1 MTTSTVHTTRRA
13 GGGRL
18 PPPLVAALG
27 LLALAAA
34 LAVSVALGTT
44 QIPLGRT
51 LSAFT
56 AYDAS
61 REHVIVIDVRVPR
74 ALIAAV
80 VGAALGVAGA
90 VMQAVSR
97 NPLAEPGILGISW
110 GAALAAVG
118 GQVVFGIGSTTG
130 VVWSALLGAALAG
143 ALVVV
148 LGSAGRAGLSPTRLV
163 VAGAAI
169 STLLWALLQGL
180 LVLDQQSLEASR
192 RWLAGSIVGRE
203 TDVLVQVL
211 PYQVAGLAIA
221 LMLARP
227 LTALSLGDSVARG
240 LGQRVGLVKT
250 GAAVAVVLL
259 AGSAVAVAGPI
270 VLVGL
275 AVPHLARFVVGR
287 DYRRVLPAAAVGG
300 AVLVLAADI
309 AARFVIHPE
318 EIPVGVMT
326 ALIGGPFFLHV
337 ARRGARPL

>member
-1 MTTSTVHTTRRA
+1 MV
-13 GGGRL
+13 
-18 PPPLVAALG
+18 
-27 LLALAAA
+27 A
-34 LAVSVALGTT
+34 LAVALATSVALGTT
-44 QIPLGRT
+44 QIPLERT
-51 LSAFT
+51 FSAFT
-56 AYDAS
+56 DYDAS
-61 REHVIVIDVRVPR
+61 HEHVVVIDVRVPR

-90 VMQAVSR
+90 LMQAVSR

-118 GQVVFGIGSTTG
+118 GQAALGIGSTTG
-130 VVWSALLGAALAG
+130 VVWSALVGAALAG
-143 ALVVV
+143 GLVVV
-148 LGSAGRAGLSPTRLV
+148 LGSAGREGLSPSRLV

-211 PYQVAGLAIA
+211 PYQAAGLAIA
-221 LMLARP
+221 VVLARP

-240 LGQRVGLVKT
+240 LGQRVGLVK
-250 GAAVAVVLL
+250 AAAAAAVVLL

-275 AVPHLARFVVGR
+275 AVPHLARFLVGR
-287 DYRRVLPAAAVGG
+287 DYRRVLPAAAAGG
-300 AVLVLAADI
+300 AVLLLAADV

-318 EIPVGVMT
+318 EVPVGVMT